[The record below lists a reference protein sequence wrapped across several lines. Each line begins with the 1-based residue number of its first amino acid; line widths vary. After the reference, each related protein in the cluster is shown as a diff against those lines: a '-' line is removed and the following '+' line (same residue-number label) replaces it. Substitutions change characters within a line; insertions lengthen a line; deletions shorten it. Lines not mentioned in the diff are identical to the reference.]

1 MRYLGGWRSERHNPE
16 RPAWLVSSRLRKN
29 SLELLKPMQISMY
42 ETMPNTHAGCS
53 KWQSFLTRPPQR
65 AKTRIAPH
73 KVAASESEQAEVE
86 VQAE

>member
-1 MRYLGGWRSERHNPE
+1 
-16 RPAWLVSSRLRKN
+16 
-29 SLELLKPMQISMY
+29 MQISMY

-65 AKTRIAPH
+65 AKTRIARH
-73 KVAASESEQAEVE
+73 KVSASESEQAEVE